1 MVINM
6 LIKTRYFGEINL
18 DENKIVTFDSGLMGF
33 EQYKRFTILYNIE
46 DDKSKIS
53 WLQSVD
59 EPNLALPIISPAVVK
74 EDYNPTVEDEVLQ
87 SLGELTEENL
97 VVFLIITVPSDIKKT
112 TVNLK
117 APIIINADT
126 RKGCQIIVENSEY
139 TVRYNVYD
147 IMKERKKIKGVD

>member
-6 LIKTRYFGEINL
+6 LINTRCFGEINL
-18 DENKIVTFDSGLMGF
+18 DENKIVTFESGLMGF
-33 EQYKRFTILYNIE
+33 EQYKKFTILYNIE
-46 DDKSKIS
+46 DEKSKIS

-59 EPNLALPIISPAVVK
+59 EPSLALPIIAPGVVK
-74 EDYNPTVEDEVLQ
+74 EDYNPTVEDEVLKP
-87 SLGELTEENL
+87 LGELTE
-97 VVFLIITVPSDIKKT
+97 PGDIKKT

-147 IMKERKKIKGVD
+147 IMKESKKNKGVE